1 MFNWSFSPT
10 YFYVFSLPE
19 HNIFADYP
27 FICIVS
33 MINFKGTAP
42 AIITPFTPKGD
53 VDYNALGSLVEYW
66 ISGGVD
72 FLVVLGTTG
81 ESVTLDKHEKKEV
94 FEFVSNQTN
103 GRVPVVLGI
112 GGNNTREVI
121 DSLGHFD
128 LSKAQGILSV
138 SPYYNKPT
146 QDGIFA
152 HYSAF
157 AAECPLPIILYN
169 VPGRTGS
176 NVLPATTLKLA
187 HEVEN
192 IVAVK
197 EASGNMEQIMQI
209 IADKPEEFNVL
220 SGDDAITLPLL
231 ACGVDGV
238 ISVVANSHPREFTD
252 MVRSGLAGDFAK
264 ARELHYPIL
273 KIIEHLFIEGN
284 PAGIKAVMKIKG
296 LCGDNVRLPLVNIS
310 EGLYEKIER
319 IVK

>member
-1 MFNWSFSPT
+1 M
-10 YFYVFSLPE
+10 
-19 HNIFADYP
+19 
-27 FICIVS
+27 
-33 MINFKGTAP
+33 MNFKGTAP
-42 AIITPFTPKGD
+42 AIITPFTSKGE
-53 VDYNALGSLVEYW
+53 VDYKALGSLVEYW
-66 ISGGVD
+66 ITGGVD

-81 ESVTLDKHEKKEV
+81 ESATLDKQEKKEV
-94 FEFVSNQTN
+94 FEFVATQVK

-112 GGNNTREVI
+112 GGNNTKEI
-121 DSLGHFD
+121 IESLGHFD
-128 LSKAQGILSV
+128 LSMAQGILSV

-146 QDGIFA
+146 QEGIYA

-176 NVLPATTLKLA
+176 NVLPSTTLKLA

-209 IADKPEEFNVL
+209 IAEKPNGFNVL

-231 ACGVDGV
+231 ACGADGV
-238 ISVVANSHPREFTD
+238 ISVVANSHPREFSN
-252 MVRSGLAGDFAK
+252 MVKFALAGKFAD
-264 ARELHYPIL
+264 ARELHYPLL
-273 KIIEHLFIEGN
+273 KVIEQLFLEGN
-284 PAGIKAVMKIKG
+284 PGGIKAVMKIKG
-296 LCGDNVRLPLVNIS
+296 LCGDNMRLPLVNIS